1 MTDQPGAEEARDEL
15 ALLSALG
22 EPTRRALYE
31 QVVAAGDWVSRD
43 EAADAAGLERGTAA
57 HHLDRLAADGLLE
70 VDYQRRSGRQGP
82 GAGRPAKVY
91 RRACRDFEVALP
103 PRDYALA
110 GMMLAEA
117 VDRARIEGTAVTTA
131 LDDVARDQGRRI
143 GDRIAARL
151 RAKRARRVELTRRAV
166 IDTLAEQG
174 FEPRTDADGTV
185 VLHNCPFHQLARAHT
200 DLICGMNLCLMNAV
214 LEQIERP
221 GLEAQLEPEPGQCCV
236 KLRPTDPAGD

>member
-1 MTDQPGAEEARDEL
+1 MTDEPEADGGPDEL

-82 GAGRPAKVY
+82 GAGRPAKLY
-91 RRACRDFEVALP
+91 RRARREFEVALP

-117 VDRARIEGTAVTTA
+117 VDRARVEGTAVTTA
-131 LDDVARDQGRRI
+131 LDDVARAEGERI
-143 GDRIAARL
+143 GDRIVARL
-151 RAKRARRVELTRRAV
+151 RAKRARRAAPTRRAV
-166 IDTLAEQG
+166 VETLAEHG
-174 FEPRTDADGTV
+174 FEPRTEDDGTV
-185 VLHNCPFHQLARAHT
+185 VLHNCPFHQLAREHT
-200 DLICGMNLCLMNAV
+200 ELICGMNLCLMNAM
-214 LEQIERP
+214 LERIEDP
-221 GLEAQLEPEPGQCCV
+221 GLEAQLEPEADQCCV
-236 KLRPTDPAGD
+236 QLHPTDRA